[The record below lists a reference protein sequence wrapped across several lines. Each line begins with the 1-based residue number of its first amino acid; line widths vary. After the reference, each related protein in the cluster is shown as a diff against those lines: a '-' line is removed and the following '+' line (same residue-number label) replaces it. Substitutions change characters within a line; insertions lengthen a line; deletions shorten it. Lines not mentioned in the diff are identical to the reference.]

1 MNKVGKVRV
10 GNTLFMMY
18 KNEDYVITDYD
29 ALNYLL
35 KTGMIVDNDGQ
46 YQITRFGLTYL
57 EQYLATNMLS
67 LYNYAISDQT
77 KENNLN
83 EDHIKTYI
91 QSSGNKRL

>member
-35 KTGMIVDNDGQ
+35 KTGMIVDNGGQ

-57 EQYLATNMLS
+57 EQYLSTSMLS
-67 LYNYAISDQT
+67 LCNYAVSDKT
-77 KENNLN
+77 RENNLN
-83 EDHIKTYI
+83 EEHIKTFI
-91 QSSGNKRL
+91 QTSGNKRL